1 MDRAPGVAS
10 TLKNVTA
17 EDPLSPLLDFWY
29 YNELSLRWSALFNIC
44 RKALGHLTKFTQCSI
59 PYRFGLG
66 LSTAFYRLGLST
78 AFYRLGLS
86 TVSKLVRSFCWV
98 GVDAMCTLILC

>member
-1 MDRAPGVAS
+1 MDRTPGVAS

-17 EDPLSPLLDFWY
+17 EDPLSPLLNFWY
-29 YNELSLRWSALFNIC
+29 YSELSLRWSALFNIC
-44 RKALGHLTKFTQCSI
+44 RKALGHLTKFTQRSI

-66 LSTAFYRLGLST
+66 LSTAFYRLGL
-78 AFYRLGLS
+78 F

-98 GVDAMCTLILC
+98 GVDAMCTLILCWMVGK